1 MPNLA
6 GSQMNTKIKKNG
18 DLIQEIVF
26 QIRRL
31 IQAREHHTKEL
42 NKQYQV
48 STPQLNCLLALF
60 EKGPLPPSRIAKEV
74 LVESSTVTGI
84 IDRLEQKG
92 FVRRVRS
99 AQDRRKIF
107 IELTE
112 SGQILAES
120 APPPI
125 QQKIYDGLK
134 NLPERDLKIILEG
147 LSQLTYLLDN

>member
-1 MPNLA
+1 MNELA
-6 GSQMNTKIKKNG
+6 SSAMKEIKKNG
-18 DLIQEIVF
+18 ELIQEIVF

-31 IQAREHHTKEL
+31 VQAREHHTKEL

-48 STPQLNCLLALF
+48 STPQLNCLLTLY
-60 EKGPLPPSRIAKEV
+60 ENGPLPPSRIAKQI

-99 AQDRRKIF
+99 AHDRRKIF

-112 SGQILAES
+112 SGNILAES
-120 APPPI
+120 APPPV
-125 QQKIYDGLK
+125 QQKIFDGLS
-134 NLPERDLKIILEG
+134 NLPEEDLEIILEG
-147 LSQLTYLLDN
+147 LSRLTHLLDE

>member
-1 MPNLA
+1 MHNLA
-6 GSQMNTKIKKNG
+6 TAQMNTKIKKKEE
-18 DLIQEIVF
+18 LIQEIIF

-31 IQAREHHTKEL
+31 VQAREHHTKEL

-48 STPQLNCLLALF
+48 STPQLNCLLALY

-120 APPPI
+120 APPLV

-134 NLPERDLKIILEG
+134 DLEGKNLEVILEG
-147 LSQLTYLLDN
+147 LSRLTHLLDN